1 MYIKEEHKMTIYEIV
16 DMERNTVIYCDL
28 YDKAAEVAAAIAYN
42 KYYDCNVTM
51 ARLVDIFVKDMEYR
65 TICIKKIYTI

>member
-1 MYIKEEHKMTIYEIV
+1 MYEVV

-42 KYYDCNVTM
+42 KYYDYNVTM
-51 ARLVDIFVKDMEYR
+51 AQFVDVFAKYMEYK
-65 TICIKKIYTI
+65 TICIKEIYTI

>member
-1 MYIKEEHKMTIYEIV
+1 MYEVV

-51 ARLVDIFVKDMEYR
+51 TKLVGIFEKDREYR
-65 TICIKKIYTI
+65 TICIKEIYTI